1 MRYPD
6 LEIDL
11 LRAFTT
17 VAETGSFT
25 AAADVVGRS
34 QSAVSQKII
43 RLEELLGRP
52 LFNRTSRSLVLTGEG
67 ERLLSTARRMLE
79 FNDMAV
85 RTLVEPADVER
96 LRIGISEDFVPH
108 HLPSLLGKFAAL
120 CPDVRLEL
128 MTGLSC
134 NLLAAYDEDKLDVVI
149 AKKDGRAQRGRVIW
163 REPLVWIGAV
173 GCDPESTEP
182 VPLVLLP
189 TPCTYRGVAI
199 RALDSVRRDW
209 RVACTANSL
218 VGARAAVAGGF
229 GVTVLGRSFV
239 QDGLRIIPPSD
250 LWPVL
255 PMTEI
260 VVIGEETVE
269 ARMVRPLLS
278 FLTDTLS
285 RGQGNLVFDSAPN

>member
-52 LFNRTSRSLVLTGEG
+52 LFKRTSRSLVLTSEG
-67 ERLLSTARRMLE
+67 ERLLSAARRMLE
-79 FNDMAV
+79 FNDVAV
-85 RTLVEPADVER
+85 RTLVEAPEIED

-108 HLPSLLGKFAAL
+108 HLPALLGRFAAL
-120 CPDVRLEL
+120 CPAVRVEL

-134 NLLAAYDEDKLDVVI
+134 NLLAAYDEDRLDVVI

-163 REPLVWIGAV
+163 REPLAWICAADANYGA
-173 GCDPESTEP
+173 GET

-199 RALDSVRRDW
+199 GALDSVRREW

-218 VGARAAVAGGF
+218 AGARAAVAGGF

-239 QDGLRIIPPSD
+239 QEGLRVIAPSE
-250 LWPVL
+250 LWPTL

-260 VVIGEETVE
+260 VVIGEETTQTRIVQ
-269 ARMVRPLLS
+269 PLLT
-278 FLTDTLS
+278 FLTETLAH
-285 RGQGNLVFDSAPN
+285 NSAA

>member
-52 LFNRTSRSLVLTGEG
+52 LFKRTSRSLVLTGEG
-67 ERLLSTARRMLE
+67 ERLLSAARRMLE

-85 RTLVEPADVER
+85 RTLVDPTDVEH
-96 LRIGISEDFVPH
+96 LRIGISEDFVPQ
-108 HLPSLLGKFAAL
+108 HLPSLLAKFAVL
-120 CPDVRLEL
+120 CPAVRLEL

-134 NLLAAYDEDKLDVVI
+134 NLLAAYDEDRLDVVI

-163 REPLVWIGAV
+163 REPLMWISSAHYDS
-173 GCDPESTEP
+173 DPSEP

-189 TPCTYRGVAI
+189 TPCTYRGLAI
-199 RALDSVRRDW
+199 AALDSVRRDW
-209 RVACTANSL
+209 YVACTTNSL
-218 VGARAAVAGGF
+218 AGACAAVIGGF

-239 QDGLRIIPPSD
+239 QEGMNVIRPSD
-250 LWPVL
+250 QWPAL

-260 VVIGEETVE
+260 VVIGEEKSE
-269 ARMVRPLLS
+269 ARMVQPLLS
-278 FLTDTLS
+278 FLTD
-285 RGQGNLVFDSAPN
+285 NLAH

>member
-52 LFNRTSRSLVLTGEG
+52 LFNRTSRSLVLTSEG
-67 ERLLSTARRMLE
+67 ERLLSAARRMLE

-108 HLPSLLGKFAAL
+108 HLPALLGKFATL

-134 NLLAAYDEDKLDVVI
+134 NLLAAYDEDRLDVVI
-149 AKKDGRAQRGRVIW
+149 ARRMAAPSAAGSSGASRWSGSPRPATTMKPQSRFRWYCCRRPAPIAASRSGRSI
-163 REPLVWIGAV
+163 PSGAT
-173 GCDPESTEP
+173 GASPAR
-182 VPLVLLP
+182 P
-189 TPCTYRGVAI
+189 T
-199 RALDSVRRDW
+199 ALS
-209 RVACTANSL
+209 
-218 VGARAAVAGGF
+218 ARA
-229 GVTVLGRSFV
+229 
-239 QDGLRIIPPSD
+239 PPS
-250 LWPVL
+250 PAAS
-255 PMTEI
+255 
-260 VVIGEETVE
+260 G
-269 ARMVRPLLS
+269 
-278 FLTDTLS
+278 
-285 RGQGNLVFDSAPN
+285 